1 MAGRIDAVATNKSNL
16 DIKALDKKFDSLET
30 LLKQNVEQQS
40 RIADSLDKPRE
51 SVQSSG
57 NAGKINI
64 DDKSI
69 KSNIYSPYQ
78 DNK

>member
-16 DIKALDKKFDSLET
+16 DIK
-30 LLKQNVEQQS
+30 
-40 RIADSLDKPRE
+40 DSLDNHRE

-64 DDKSI
+64 DDISI

>member
-16 DIKALDKKFDSLET
+16 DIKDVDKKFDSLET

-40 RIADSLDKPRE
+40 RIADSLDNLRE

-64 DDKSI
+64 DDISI
-69 KSNIYSPYQ
+69 
-78 DNK
+78 

>member
-16 DIKALDKKFDSLET
+16 DIKDVDIKFDSLET

-40 RIADSLDKPRE
+40 RIADSLDKLRE

-57 NAGKINI
+57 NA
-64 DDKSI
+64 
-69 KSNIYSPYQ
+69 YQ